1 MSRSIWKGPFLNKKI
16 CTLDKKF
23 LSASY
28 LENDKQ
34 KIWSRKSIITSNL
47 IGSIVFV
54 HNGKEF
60 KKLFISRDKIGY
72 KFGQFSFTRK
82 HTHKQ
87 KVVNKKK

>member
-1 MSRSIWKGPFLNKKI
+1 MSRSNWKGPFLNKKI
-16 CTLDKKF
+16 CKLDKKL

-60 KKLFISRDKIGY
+60 KNFLL
-72 KFGQFSFTRK
+72 
-82 HTHKQ
+82 
-87 KVVNKKK
+87 VVIKSVINLVNFLLLENIHINKK